1 MQTRTT
7 SQPRRYDQGGFTL
20 IELLIVIAI
29 IGILA
34 AIAVPQYGNY
44 LDRSERSA
52 CIAEL
57 NSFRSLAVAS
67 SATGETED
75 LSTAFEFQ
83 SCDLDATDSTVDFDG
98 LTNLFVA
105 QAGTTDAGVTATDPA
120 EIKTQNRNQTVYV
133 FPNGRISQSDDA

>member
-1 MQTRTT
+1 MQTPTT
-7 SQPRRYDQGGFTL
+7 SQLRRYYQSGFTL

-67 SATGETED
+67 SATGDTD
-75 LSTAFEFQ
+75 SITFDFQ
-83 SCDLDATDSTVDFDG
+83 SCNVNDSSDPTSNELIALFQQVGTSSDGATADSALAETV
-98 LTNLFVA
+98 V
-105 QAGTTDAGVTATDPA
+105 
-120 EIKTQNRNQTVYV
+120 TQNRGQEVYIT
-133 FPNGRISQSDDA
+133 NRGQITADQDSI